1 MKHKGQTTPLAK
13 GEVVTIKGKERNC
26 NKWKIGIVE
35 DLILGLDGV
44 VQVAKLQ
51 AGKGTLE
58 WAVQHL
64 YPLVL
69 SCDRENIQAPPHLN
83 PEAPTFGP
91 RRDAVVAACYC
102 IQDANID
109 AD

>member
-44 VQVAKLQ
+44 VQVAKLKR
-51 AGKGTLE
+51 GKE
-58 WAVQHL
+58 
-64 YPLVL
+64 
-69 SCDRENIQAPPHLN
+69 HLN
-83 PEAPTFGP
+83 GRYNTFTHWCCPVIGRMYRLLHTSIPKPRHSGP
-91 RRDAVVAACYC
+91 GGM
-102 IQDANID
+102 QW
-109 AD
+109 